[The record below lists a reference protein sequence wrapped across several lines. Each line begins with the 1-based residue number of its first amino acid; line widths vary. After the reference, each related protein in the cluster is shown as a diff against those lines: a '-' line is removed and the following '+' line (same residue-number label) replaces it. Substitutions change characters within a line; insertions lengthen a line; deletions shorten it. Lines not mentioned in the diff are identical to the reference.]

1 MEAHLH
7 RKLVRTNAEACL
19 PPRKRAFPG
28 SSSAATV
35 PSFRKDVTAELRGL
49 LELDLSPEEF
59 ADASRSA
66 ASAAAE
72 VASAVRAAAVEKAR
86 VAVEAVA
93 AAKRALELVALVSG
107 RRRRGRPRKRRALIG
122 DFDENDEGSVLEVNE
137 SVDSVDSVDD
147 GRGGKRRR
155 RVRRNSSSSQ
165 ILMKSRD
172 RKKISLKGESRV
184 GDTRLVPVKAFKAAS
199 TAY

>member
-86 VAVEAVA
+86 AAVEAVA

-107 RRRRGRPRKRRALIG
+107 RRRRGRPRKRRRALIG

-137 SVDSVDSVDD
+137 SVDSVDSDDD
-147 GRGGKRRR
+147 GGGGKKAKF
-155 RVRRNSSSSQ
+155 RRNSSSSQ

-172 RKKISLKGESRV
+172 RKKISLKEESRV
-184 GDTRLVPVKAFKAAS
+184 GDTRLVPAKAFKAAS

>member
-49 LELDLSPEEF
+49 LELDLSPKEF

-86 VAVEAVA
+86 AAVEAVA

-107 RRRRGRPRKRRALIG
+107 RRRRGRPRKRRTLIE
-122 DFDENDEGSVLEVNE
+122 DFDENDESSVLEVNE

-147 GRGGKRRR
+147 GRGGKRR

-172 RKKISLKGESRV
+172 RKKISLKEESRV